1 MTTLT
6 GSCKCGS
13 VRIAVRGT
21 PVRIGICHCT
31 DCRRESGSA
40 FTFFAVWPATEF
52 ESRGETTEFAGR
64 RFCPKCGSRLFSANE
79 DEAEVKLGILI
90 DAPTPLTPSYELWIK
105 RREKWLR
112 PVEGAEQFLE
122 DRT

>member
-1 MTTLT
+1 VAPRS
-6 GSCKCGS
+6 GSAS
-13 VRIAVRGT
+13 VTARIAG
-21 PVRIGICHCT
+21 
-31 DCRRESGSA
+31 ESGSA

-52 ESRGETTEFAGR
+52 KSRGETTEFAGR

-112 PVEGAEQFLE
+112 PVGGAEQFLE